1 MNFRRLLLYVILL
14 SLVIAPRWA
23 SLKAFV
29 TVDEPFWLSVG
40 ANFYYA
46 LGQREFQNTVYE
58 YHPAV
63 TTMWFVTGG
72 FLIYFPEFRGFGQGY
87 FDVDKDKFDPYL
99 LDHGKSPLQLLFFS
113 RLLQLLLITLIVL
126 IIFHLLSLLVGDGYG
141 LLITGFMASSPF
153 FLGHSILLNHEALLA
168 VCAVTSLLSLLVYL
182 VYARKLPYLILSAFA
197 AALAQLTKS
206 SAIAFIP
213 VIGLILCVSTIKKM
227 RHVGFGDALIDHSKI
242 LGIWIAVLALVYV
255 IIWPGMWVEPGRM
268 LYEVYGNAFSY
279 AFQGS
284 RLQVTHELQPA
295 NFSLDAAGPVIRG
308 FTSSLFARSTP
319 LAWFGFSLAIL
330 SFFIRGESSPKPVLK
345 WLQIYLIITAAL
357 FILMFGLAQGRN
369 QLHYIMTSH
378 VSLDLVA
385 GLGWGIWIAWLASR
399 WRTPGLEVIQ
409 FAWVTILLGMQ
420 LWSALAFGPY
430 YYTYSNPIQTLLTGS
445 RPSYGYG
452 EGMELAADNMSAKP
466 DAASK
471 TVLAY
476 HGRGPFSYF
485 FPGRT
490 LLLNPLWLEEPD
502 MAPMV
507 ERLVQSD
514 YLIFYDEFA
523 GRSQRTAQFVHAL
536 DDIQPENVIPVQGLE
551 NIRIYR
557 VTDLTPEFYKK
568 LTP

>member
-357 FILMFGLAQGRN
+357 FILMFMSVWIWLLAWVGG
-369 QLHYIMTSH
+369 YGS
-378 VSLDLVA
+378 
-385 GLGWGIWIAWLASR
+385 LGWLQDGER
-399 WRTPGLEVIQ
+399 QDWR
-409 FAWVTILLGMQ
+409 
-420 LWSALAFGPY
+420 
-430 YYTYSNPIQTLLTGS
+430 
-445 RPSYGYG
+445 
-452 EGMELAADNMSAKP
+452 
-466 DAASK
+466 
-471 TVLAY
+471 
-476 HGRGPFSYF
+476 
-485 FPGRT
+485 
-490 LLLNPLWLEEPD
+490 
-502 MAPMV
+502 
-507 ERLVQSD
+507 
-514 YLIFYDEFA
+514 
-523 GRSQRTAQFVHAL
+523 
-536 DDIQPENVIPVQGLE
+536 
-551 NIRIYR
+551 
-557 VTDLTPEFYKK
+557 
-568 LTP
+568 